1 MIRLLLEQPQQGESS
16 QILVRTKLRAVVQR
30 MGFSPVQ
37 QERAELVCT
46 EVLTNQQKYGRGG
59 LLQLWESQWPV
70 PALELFAL
78 DYGPGI
84 PELGQAFEDGYT
96 TSGTLG
102 RGLGAIRRLADEAEV
117 YSAVDDGRGRRPWH
131 GVAAWARFN
140 TREAPAQAY
149 HYGGFLRAYN
159 DDVHN
164 GDLLCVRP
172 RSGSLAWLHM
182 DGLGHGREAEES
194 VAGLEEALERDE
206 APDAVID
213 RVSSALAGRRGG
225 VGVAGEMDGEAAR
238 LCGVGDITAAAV
250 NADKHAL
257 PFAPGVL
264 GHAHRRCETHRV
276 ELAGATRVL
285 TASDGIRRSWEA
297 ASFPGLWGLHPQMI
311 ALVMGNVLG
320 RGNDDKS
327 LFVAGTNNKEKA

>member
-84 PELGQAFEDGYT
+84 PELGRAFEDGYT

-102 RGLGAIRRLADEAEV
+102 RGLGAIRRLADEAAV
-117 YSAVDDGRGRRPWH
+117 YSVVDDGRRRRPWH
-131 GVAAWARFN
+131 GVAVWARFD
-140 TREAPAQAY
+140 TREAPLQPY
-149 HYGGFLRAYN
+149 RFGGFLRAYN

-164 GDLLCVRP
+164 GDLLCVRTHAG
-172 RSGSLAWLHM
+172 RLAWLHM

-194 VAGLEEALERDE
+194 VTGLDEALERDE

-213 RVSSALAGRRGG
+213 RVSRVLEGRRGG
-225 VGVAGEMDGEAAR
+225 VGVAGELDGEAAR

-250 NADKHAL
+250 DGDKHTL

-264 GHAHRRCETHRV
+264 GHAHRRCAPQRV
-276 ELAGATRVL
+276 ELAEGTMVL
-285 TASDGIRRSWEA
+285 TASDGIRRTWEA
-297 ASFPGLWGLHPQMI
+297 ASFPGLWTLHPQMV

-327 LFVAGTNNKEKA
+327 LFVAGMNKEDV